1 MYLHLNTILN
11 TVVSLQK
18 LLAHFLLIG
27 KTEENIGI
35 KHFLIYLNEVI
46 FDIFDQI
53 KVVNRTLQSLQG
65 ELL

>member
-35 KHFLIYLNEVI
+35 KHII
-46 FDIFDQI
+46 D
-53 KVVNRTLQSLQG
+53 
-65 ELL
+65 LLERSYFSHF